1 MRGVLTILPILIATS
16 ARADGHA
23 IKLTIGSMTSADD
36 INVCSLLR
44 SDIKD
49 GCKRISK
56 RSEAGFDA
64 EVFQSGTRRGI
75 RRYVLVIT
83 AGDQRMVSPSV
94 DLLVESCDDAGCVT
108 LDAAT
113 PTVRTVSID
122 GKPGVVL
129 DVVAKWAADA
139 KFQTESLVGCAP
151 AGGSWKCSSADL
163 GRCEATIGPD
173 GAVQTSCGA
182 SGTFTF
188 GAGVGEPPPNK
199 SMTDP

>member
-23 IKLTIGSMTSADD
+23 IKLTIGSLTSADD
-36 INVCSLLR
+36 LNVCSLLR

-49 GCKRISK
+49 GCKRLSK
-56 RSEAGFDA
+56 RSEAGFDV
-64 EVFQSGTRRGI
+64 EVFQAGTKRGI
-75 RRYVLVIT
+75 HRYVLVIT

-94 DLLVESCDDAGCVT
+94 DLLAEDCIGDACVS

-113 PTVRTVSID
+113 PTVRTVAID

-129 DVVAKWAADA
+129 DVVAKWTADA
-139 KFQTESLVGCAP
+139 KFQTESIVGCAP

-163 GRCEATIGPD
+163 GRCEATVGPD
-173 GAVQTSCGA
+173 GTVATSCGGSA
-182 SGTFTF
+182 SLTF
-188 GAGVGEPPPNK
+188 AP
-199 SMTDP
+199 